1 MTGAERAND
10 ADDRIAA
17 IEERLDDLE
26 RESREGRE
34 RVDRLLKKLRADD
47 ES

>member
-1 MTGAERAND
+1 MTSDERAND
-10 ADDRIAA
+10 AASRIAE
-17 IEERLDDLE
+17 IEQRLDDLE